1 MENDNKFYRVRCE
14 VLDTILL
21 VKKLESKEVMTL
33 CTQVSDKLREHYPVA
48 PSSVRMFI
56 LQKVLY
62 DYDGFKDSLP
72 YFEDYTA
79 SSGRSKKSGLKS
91 DGDKTLA
98 IVYDTVLTVY
108 PALDIDWILDQIND
122 DIAGGILNE
131 LRDLFLS
138 TDEVDQAEA
147 EFTPYHST
155 MEPRGIKTLADI
167 HKAESFLKK
176 NIIGQDKAVSAMV
189 NSLKTITAGLT
200 SQTSLAF
207 VGPTGV
213 GKTQLARLF
222 GERYSGNFYKV
233 NCAEYAS
240 AHEYGKLIGA
250 PPGYVGHNE
259 RSKMAEMADVSNKWV
274 ILFDEIEKA
283 HPKLYNF
290 LLSLQ
295 DEGTVC
301 DNLGNELD
309 FSKSIFIFTSNQG
322 VGDLNK
328 NSVGFSNSELSRE
341 EEDTT
346 LQDSFKKAFSPEF
359 INRIDDFIFF
369 NSLTEEDCL
378 KIASLSLKELPVKKS
393 KPLLRWIVKH
403 GYSKEYGA
411 RNIKRFIKN
420 SITPILADLLLNGV
434 VPMKMGDLYTPKIV
448 QDKLTFV
455 KTHTLDEQA

>member
-1 MENDNKFYRVRCE
+1 
-14 VLDTILL
+14 LL
-21 VKKLESKEVMTL
+21 VRKLDGKEVMDL
-33 CTQVSDKLREHYPVA
+33 CSDISKKLREHYPVQ
-48 PSSVRMFI
+48 PSNVRRFI
-56 LQKVLY
+56 LEKVLY
-62 DYDGFKDSLP
+62 DYDGFIEALP
-72 YFEDYTA
+72 YFEDYTV
-79 SSGRSKKSGLKS
+79 SGGRSRKSGP
-91 DGDKTLA
+91 DKNGEKILSV
-98 IVYDTVLTVY
+98 VYDTVLTVY

-122 DIAGGILNE
+122 DVAEGILNE
-131 LRDLFLS
+131 LRDLFLLE
-138 TDEVDQAEA
+138 DDAPMEA
-147 EFTPYHST
+147 EFSPYQSP
-155 MEPRGIKTLADI
+155 MESKGIKTLEDI
-167 HKAESFLKK
+167 KRTEAFLKR

-189 NSLKTITAGLT
+189 NSLKTITAGLA
-200 SQTSLAF
+200 SHTSLAF

-222 GERYSGNFYKV
+222 GEKYSGHFYKV

-259 RSKMAEMADVSNKWV
+259 RSKMAEMAEVSNKWV

-322 VGDLNK
+322 VADLSRE
-328 NSVGFSNSELSRE
+328 SVGFADSELSRE
-341 EEDTT
+341 EEDTS

-369 NSLTEEDCL
+369 NSLTEDDCL
-378 KIASLSLKELPVKKS
+378 KIASLSLKDLPVKKS

-403 GYSKEYGA
+403 GYSREYGA
-411 RNIKRFIKN
+411 RNIKRFIKKK
-420 SITPILADLLLNGV
+420 ITPQIADLLLNGV
-434 VPMKMGDLYTPKIV
+434 VPIKKGDMYTPKIV
-448 QDKLTFV
+448 EDKLTFV
-455 KTHTLDEQA
+455 KTKTLDEEA